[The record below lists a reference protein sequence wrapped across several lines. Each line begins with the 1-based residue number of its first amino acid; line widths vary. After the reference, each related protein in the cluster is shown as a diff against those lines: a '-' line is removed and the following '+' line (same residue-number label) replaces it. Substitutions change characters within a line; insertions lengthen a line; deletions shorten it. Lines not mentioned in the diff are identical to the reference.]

1 MISCALNF
9 LTGVKFWKTPSR
21 KLYAVNK
28 QELKGKATFVPNTMA
43 NFQESTVI
51 TQSSSDQQRV
61 VKELKSMKK
70 SIEDMQLAFWA
81 NCGAM
86 PIAFKAVTEDA
97 FRCRICHITPC
108 VPPIILARCCT
119 NLIGCQTCVDK
130 WFMGTDGLSKNCP
143 ICQQERGYGQTARL
157 HGLDDFIEEVRKLES
172 PNPEPQQAAESPS
185 P

>member
-1 MISCALNF
+1 M
-9 LTGVKFWKTPSR
+9 VKLRLSQTPWR
-21 KLYAVNK
+21 
-28 QELKGKATFVPNTMA
+28 

-81 NCGAM
+81 NCGAL

-97 FRCRICHITPC
+97 FRCRICRITPC
-108 VPPIILARCCT
+108 VPPIILGQCCT
-119 NLIGCQTCVDK
+119 NIIGCQTCVDK